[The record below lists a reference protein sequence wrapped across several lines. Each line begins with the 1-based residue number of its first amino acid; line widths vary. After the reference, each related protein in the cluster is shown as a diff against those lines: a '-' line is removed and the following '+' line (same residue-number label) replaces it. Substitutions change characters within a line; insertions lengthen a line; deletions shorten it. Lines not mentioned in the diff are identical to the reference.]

1 MFSDI
6 SMMLRKLILCFFVM
20 YALSIKGQ
28 GSSICTVIDAET
40 GEPLS
45 FVQIYIAD
53 GRGALTNDEG
63 RFSIEAH
70 PSEVLIITCMGYQRM
85 RIKAGNLPRVL
96 KLTPSVT
103 ELKEVTVYSPQ
114 NILQQVINGM
124 ERDYNVYKKVSASYY
139 MRQTYTMS
147 GAMQMAEA
155 YLQAACANNL
165 RNVEFVAGRMFHG
178 MNGGRKLSLDL
189 SNIHATLSLAPMIKG
204 ESFWRGAVVPLNRK
218 TFHKRYNYEKEFRT
232 TITTQNDVDG
242 RRIMCIHFAPAKDG
256 TLHHTIMTGDL
267 YVDADSLYPIG
278 FQGRLDSIK
287 LQANLDGEDSKG
299 KASIQINIAY
309 ARTHGYNKVVAI
321 STRLMFED
329 IDCRTI
335 AYNVDNFDVSKDMQ
349 TSRSDNLLVA
359 IWNTRKDADWWH
371 RNFIMPTE
379 VERRLMQGNGILLE

>member
-1 MFSDI
+1 MISDI

-218 TFHKRYNYEKEFRT
+218 TFHKRYNYEKDPNSENDFGNNIIPNLLRDNRKMYAYHFNGYWKDVG
-232 TITTQNDVDG
+232 TIPSLWEANMEVLDPEHSGINLFDENWKIYS
-242 RRIMCIHFAPAKDG
+242 RNSE
-256 TLHHTIMTGDL
+256 MTGHRIGA
-267 YVDADSLYPIG
+267 DAIVEESMVTDGCNIQGTVKHSVLFSGVTVEKGAVVEDAVVMSFTSL
-278 FQGRLDSIK
+278 
-287 LQANLDGEDSKG
+287 
-299 KASIQINIAY
+299 
-309 ARTHGYNKVVAI
+309 
-321 STRLMFED
+321 
-329 IDCRTI
+329 
-335 AYNVDNFDVSKDMQ
+335 
-349 TSRSDNLLVA
+349 
-359 IWNTRKDADWWH
+359 
-371 RNFIMPTE
+371 
-379 VERRLMQGNGILLE
+379 